1 MSTHIV
7 DSCTLHVLS
16 LLMPWNNPVWSPITI
31 IYDDNMGMV
40 MSMYPFVIPG

>member
-1 MSTHIV
+1 MSIHIL

-16 LLMPWNNPVWSPITI
+16 LLMPRNNPVWSPITI
-31 IYDDNMGMV
+31 IYDDHMDKV